1 MHIVEGLIK
10 ALSIL
15 DKVIELIRSS
25 KNKRDAKGNLIE
37 VFEFTRRKAG

>member
-15 DKVIELIRSS
+15 DDVIATIRSS
-25 KNKRDAKGNLIE
+25 KNKADVKENL
-37 VFEFTRRKAG
+37 VNKYNFYRNTS